1 MRALVLAGTAAL
13 LLIWSAF
20 AWIIYAVAEFTG
32 TTAALN
38 ADLLPVPPE
47 WVVFVSEIL
56 SGAGGIGA
64 TLVWVIWLVGA
75 AVIAGI
81 GAIGLLIAG
90 RKSGASRPRDPYP
103 VAGSGSTRSFPS
115 ASSDPVAFRRSS
127 GGKVDAEAAVR
138 GLVRRLRSR

>member
-20 AWIIYAVAEFTG
+20 AWIFSAVAEFTG
-32 TTAALN
+32 STAALN
-38 ADLLPVPPE
+38 ADLLPIPAE

-75 AVIAGI
+75 VVIAGI
-81 GAIGLLIAG
+81 GAVGLLIVG
-90 RKSGASRPRDPYP
+90 RKSGASRPRHPHP
-103 VAGSGSTRSFPS
+103 GAGSASMRSFPS
-115 ASSDPVAFRRSS
+115 ASSGTGAFRQPSN
-127 GGKVDAEAAVR
+127 GKLDAEAAVR